1 MSDHDVIHRAEFKRQ
16 QAFVADFM
24 AHSLD
29 DRRDA
34 KDVRLLLLVLV
45 LVALLI
51 SLILAVESS
60 CCEHC
65 EEPAASAAWE
75 VA

>member
-1 MSDHDVIHRAEFKRQ
+1 MSDHDVIRRAEFERQ

-34 KDVRLLLLVLV
+34 KEGRLLFLVLV
-45 LVALLI
+45 PVALLI
-51 SLILAVESS
+51 SLTLAVDSS
-60 CCEHC
+60 CWEHC
-65 EEPAASAAWE
+65 KAPAASAAWE